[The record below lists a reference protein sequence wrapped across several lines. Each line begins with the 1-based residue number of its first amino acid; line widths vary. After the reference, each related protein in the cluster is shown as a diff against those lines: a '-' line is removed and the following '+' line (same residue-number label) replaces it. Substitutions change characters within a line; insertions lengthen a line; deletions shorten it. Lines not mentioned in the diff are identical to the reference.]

1 MPPEDFI
8 GKSKWK
14 LDTPC
19 LVVDL
24 DTLEQNIRTME
35 NHAASFG
42 KRLRPHAKT
51 HKCSRMAKMQEEAGA
66 VGICVAKV
74 SEAAVLVQAGVKNV
88 LVTSPVVT
96 EYKIGRLLDCLAEA
110 PDLLV
115 VVDDAANA
123 RHLNDAALQRNLRLN
138 VLVDLDPGMG
148 RTGVPFRAGVTMGH
162 QIQSL
167 PALRLRG
174 VQCYAGHIQH
184 VLSFPERS
192 RLSQEWMKQ
201 AAEVFRR
208 FQKAGLPAEIFT
220 GTGTGTFEID
230 CLIPEL
236 TDMQVG
242 SYTLMDAEYIN
253 IGSSRDSSRFV
264 QFPPALTL
272 LTTVISANQSGYV
285 TVDAGLKALYR
296 DGGRPFVLNPSVP
309 GLQYDWG
316 GDEHGKIAFTDSSPK
331 WGIGEVLELVVSH
344 VDPTVNLYDFFFCT
358 RKGAVT
364 DIWSVDMRGKCQ

>member
-148 RTGVPFRAGVTMGH
+148 RTGVPFRAGVTMGY

-184 VLSFPERS
+184 VLSFSERS

-201 AAEVFRR
+201 AAIR
-208 FQKAGLPAEIFT
+208 FSHASRST
-220 GTGTGTFEID
+220 GG
-230 CLIPEL
+230 
-236 TDMQVG
+236 G
-242 SYTLMDAEYIN
+242 SAWL
-253 IGSSRDSSRFV
+253 
-264 QFPPALTL
+264 
-272 LTTVISANQSGYV
+272 
-285 TVDAGLKALYR
+285 
-296 DGGRPFVLNPSVP
+296 
-309 GLQYDWG
+309 
-316 GDEHGKIAFTDSSPK
+316 
-331 WGIGEVLELVVSH
+331 
-344 VDPTVNLYDFFFCT
+344 
-358 RKGAVT
+358 
-364 DIWSVDMRGKCQ
+364 